1 MKKLTKRVTII
12 TNVILCITLLGV
24 YTISIFPQSALP
36 TYGNG
41 QITAIYNGDRQ
52 SNYVSLMF
60 NVYENTDI
68 VNSIID
74 VLNEKQVKAT
84 FFVGGC
90 WADDN
95 EQTLLNIVSNG
106 HEIANHGYFHKDH
119 KKLDYESNY
128 KEISSADKIIESLS
142 KVKPKLFAPP
152 SGSFSPTT
160 LQATFDLDYK
170 LIMWSKDTI
179 DWRDNDISLIFNRA
193 TKNVSGGDLVLM
205 HPKKHTLQVLPT
217 IIDYYKS
224 VGLDVCTVS
233 QNIG

>member
-84 FFVGGC
+84 FSWVAVG
-90 WADDN
+90 
-95 EQTLLNIVSNG
+95 QTITN
-106 HEIANHGYFHKDH
+106 
-119 KKLDYESNY
+119 KL
-128 KEISSADKIIESLS
+128 
-142 KVKPKLFAPP
+142 
-152 SGSFSPTT
+152 
-160 LQATFDLDYK
+160 
-170 LIMWSKDTI
+170 
-179 DWRDNDISLIFNRA
+179 
-193 TKNVSGGDLVLM
+193 
-205 HPKKHTLQVLPT
+205 
-217 IIDYYKS
+217 
-224 VGLDVCTVS
+224 C
-233 QNIG
+233 